1 MIKRP
6 DEIRH
11 LVKWSEAPVIWKRVN
26 IPLLSTGEYHI
37 LKNVDTIYKFI
48 ARDCNGK
55 LYLYETHP
63 DKKAFTW
70 QSDDSATEITCYQH
84 IFKFIKWEDDE
95 AWEIAELLERYEE
108 R

>member
-1 MIKRP
+1 MESYI
-6 DEIRH
+6 
-11 LVKWSEAPVIWKRVN
+11 
-26 IPLLSTGEYHI
+26 
-37 LKNVDTIYKFI
+37 
-48 ARDCNGK
+48 CMK
-55 LYLYETHP
+55 LTLT
-63 DKKAFTW
+63 KKAFTW